1 MSRHPLL
8 ARVLAVVGSGVAI
21 TLGVASP
28 ACSARGGLEKSER
41 CYTPGQPYGD
51 TAEKMPD
58 LPCLAVDAPGASRLN
73 PGCTND
79 FRVLSGPTQKT
90 TSTGASCCY
99 LVEYEKIAGCQVG
112 RPLLVAGALRV
123 ARLAPGDAW
132 A

>member
-1 MSRHPLL
+1 MVRHPLL

-21 TLGVASP
+21 TLSVAMP
-28 ACSARGGLEKSER
+28 ACSAGGGLEKEER
-41 CYTPGQPYGD
+41 CYAPGQPYGD

-90 TSTGASCCY
+90 TSSGASCCY

-112 RPLLVAGALRV
+112 RPLFVAGALRV
-123 ARLAPGDAW
+123 AGLARGGAW

>member
-21 TLGVASP
+21 TLGVALP
-28 ACSARGGLEKSER
+28 ACGSGGLEKSER
-41 CYTPGQPYGD
+41 CYVPGQPYGD

-58 LPCLAVDAPGASRLN
+58 LPCLAADAPGASRLN

-79 FRVLSGPTQKT
+79 FRVLSGPTQKA

-123 ARLAPGDAW
+123 APLAPGSAW